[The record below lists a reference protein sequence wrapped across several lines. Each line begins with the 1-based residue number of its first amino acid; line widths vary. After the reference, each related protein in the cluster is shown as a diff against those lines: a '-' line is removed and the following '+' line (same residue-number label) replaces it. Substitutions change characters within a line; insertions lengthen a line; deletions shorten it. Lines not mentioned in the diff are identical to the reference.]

1 MSDRDCKNCLYART
15 PDDPN
20 NNGCTAWSCEFID
33 RREAIKLIKSIVRC
47 KDCKWQKV
55 NAKNGFHGCG
65 HRFGLVKAD
74 DDSFCPYG
82 ERKGE

>member
-20 NNGCTAWSCEFID
+20 NNGCTAWSCEFIN

-47 KDCKWQKV
+47 KDCKHYDTETRVFPNCTDISGAVRYMEK
-55 NAKNGFHGCG
+55 
-65 HRFGLVKAD
+65 D
-74 DDSFCPYG
+74 DFCSKG